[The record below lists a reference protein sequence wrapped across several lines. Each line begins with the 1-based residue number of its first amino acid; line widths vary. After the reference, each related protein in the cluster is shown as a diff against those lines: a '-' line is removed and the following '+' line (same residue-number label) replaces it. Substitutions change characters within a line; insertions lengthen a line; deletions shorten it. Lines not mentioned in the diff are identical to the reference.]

1 MEVKTTGSMSMT
13 EYMSK
18 SNIQSSRGQRMQ
30 TQGSEQDVLVKDKRE
45 IGKDVK
51 EKEWKDEDLTAQV
64 DAMNEL
70 VDARFT
76 SIQFE
81 KHDKLDR
88 TIIRVIDRETDEV
101 IKEIPPKEFLDMIS
115 SMLEFA
121 GIIVDKKI

>member
-1 MEVKTTGSMSMT
+1 MEVRTAGSPSMT

-18 SNIQSSRGQRMQ
+18 GNVQLSRNQHAR
-30 TQGSEQDVLVKDKRE
+30 TQGSVQEDAVKSNQENRKDVKDKPWQDE
-45 IGKDVK
+45 GLTNQIG
-51 EKEWKDEDLTAQV
+51 
-64 DAMNEL
+64 AMNEL
-70 VDARFT
+70 IDMRFT

-81 KHDKLDR
+81 RHDTLDR
-88 TIIRVIDRETDEV
+88 TIVRVIDRETDEV